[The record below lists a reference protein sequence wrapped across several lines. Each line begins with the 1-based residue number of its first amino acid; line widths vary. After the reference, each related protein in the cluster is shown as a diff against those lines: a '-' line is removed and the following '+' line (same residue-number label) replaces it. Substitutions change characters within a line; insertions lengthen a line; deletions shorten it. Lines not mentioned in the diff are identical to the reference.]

1 LELVNQKDTQ
11 DKSTQGEPYQEQQ
24 LCSYWNVQFKN
35 SMVAKSEDTKAWQ
48 RYIDAYRGDYFKDA
62 SRPDYKSNQISNYIF
77 SIVETIRPIMLDNDP
92 KFMAVPRQPEGMEY
106 SNDVQEAMLYEWDRE
121 SMSSK
126 LYKELITLL
135 VTGTM
140 VFFNPWDS
148 EDKNVR
154 GIPVN
159 PFNLFPDPLA
169 TTVEDAEY
177 LIYATYKH
185 EERLRRTFPKKADK
199 LKGGG
204 INYGELV
211 HDNDK
216 SGSRID
222 NQILVFEI
230 HCKDWSMVEFEEN
243 GYVKQKR
250 RYPRGRVIT
259 LCPEIGVVLSDREN
273 PYKDG
278 NFPFVL
284 GKDYDIPGKFWG
296 EGEVAQLISP
306 QEYINELNNA
316 IIDNAKHTANMPWIV
331 DKNSGIGVGKITN
344 RPGLVIR
351 KNPGSEV
358 KRDQP
363 PSMPAYVQNSVETL
377 KVDIEHISGVPNTIR
392 GQSETGVYT
401 AQGIL
406 ALQEAGQTRIR
417 LKVKLLEDTLGK
429 LATMW
434 YSRMCQYWKEGRFIR
449 ATRHDGSYDVK
460 EFKYDSLQNGFDI
473 KISAGSTMPVNR
485 GAMLDLM
492 IRLAQTPA
500 EDGKPMVD
508 REAVVQ
514 YLPAEAKSAIMKRAG
529 QENATIAQI
538 QEQVAQQEE
547 VDNETMGII
556 EEVMGAI
563 EKINGQILQLK
574 QEHDKMKED
583 EKLNEQFK
591 TKYNE
596 GYSDAEKLLSS
607 QPTESQPLES
617 GEGGLP
623 EEILAGLEELDD
635 EQLRLIIEQNPEMI
649 DLINK
654 I

>member
-1 LELVNQKDTQ
+1 MLVNQKETQ
-11 DKSTQGEPYQEQQ
+11 SNASDKDNYQDQK

-35 SMVAKSEDTKAWQ
+35 SMVAKSEETKAWQ
-48 RYIDAYRGDYFKDA
+48 RYMEAYRGEYFKDK

-92 KFMAVPRQPEGMEY
+92 KFMALPRHPDGMEY
-106 SNDVQEAMLYEWDRE
+106 ANDVQEALLYEWDRE
-121 SMSSK
+121 GMNGK
-126 LYKELITLL
+126 LYKELITML

-140 VFFNPWDS
+140 IFFNPWDS
-148 EDKNVR
+148 EGKNVR

-169 TTVEDAEY
+169 TSVDDAEY

-185 EERLRRTFPKKADK
+185 EEVLRRSFPKQAEK
-199 LKGGG
+199 LQGGN
-204 INYGELV
+204 INYSELV
-211 HDNDK
+211 HENDK

-222 NQILVFEI
+222 NQVLVLEVN
-230 HCKDWSMVEFEEN
+230 CKDWSMEEFEEE
-243 GYVKQKR
+243 GLTKKKR
-250 RYPRGRVIT
+250 KYPRGRVIT
-259 LCPEIGVVLSDREN
+259 LCPELGVVLGDKEN
-273 PYKDG
+273 PYNDG
-278 NFPFVL
+278 KFPFVL

-306 QEYINELNNA
+306 QEYMNELNNA
-316 IIDNAKHTANMPWIV
+316 IVDNAKHTANMPWIV

-358 KRDQP
+358 RRDP
-363 PSMPAYVQNSVETL
+363 APSMPNYVPNTVEVF
-377 KVDIEHISGVPNTIR
+377 KQDIEHISGVPNTMR

-417 LKVKLLEDTLGK
+417 LKVKILEETLGK

-434 YSRMCQYWKEGRFIR
+434 YGRMCQYWKEDRFIR

-460 EFKYDSLQNGFDI
+460 EFKYDTLTNGYDI

-514 YLPAEAKSAIMKRAG
+514 YLPSEAKSAIMKRAG
-529 QENATIAQI
+529 QNNVVLEELQ
-538 QEQVAQQEE
+538 QKVAEQEE
-547 VDNETMGII
+547 VDNETMGVI

-563 EKINGQILQLK
+563 EKLNGQILQLQ

-591 TKYNE
+591 QKYNE
-596 GYSDAEKLLSS
+596 GYSDAEKLKPQPNQS
-607 QPTESQPLES
+607 QDQGQE
-617 GEGGLP
+617 LP
-623 EEILAGLEELDD
+623 EEILQGLEELDD
-635 EQLRLIIEQNPEMI
+635 EQLQLILEQNPEML

-654 I
+654 L